1 MSTTA
6 TQTYEQGIQNLQ
18 AWLDFLAIEEE
29 KLGVQLSK
37 MQGGSGVSLPEID
50 ADTPPLAAEYFTEH
64 PPESQA
70 ETKTKPEKWT

>member
-29 KLGVQLSK
+29 KLGIQLAK
-37 MQGGSGVSLPEID
+37 MQGGSGASLPEID
-50 ADTPPLAAEYFTEH
+50 ADVPPLGAAYFDED